1 MNAIFQRRLLDAAIR
16 NDFMCF
22 LWMVYQTID
31 PAANYKPN
39 WHYEAFFEIAR
50 DMINRKPGKKVICAP
65 PRSGK
70 SIFFVA
76 LAAWTMGHDP
86 TRKIICISYSK
97 ELAVKF
103 SNDFRRIVKSEWY
116 RRAFPHTVVAD
127 WKDTEGET
135 HFTAGGYR
143 LGTSVSGGST
153 GRGGDHV
160 FWDDPIKL
168 QDAQYD
174 TQRESVNRN
183 ILNASVSRLNDRLR
197 GSVLGCMQRVH
208 FLDVVGVLPD
218 GYEIH
223 NFPAIAMEDETISLG
238 GGRQHHRK
246 VGEALHP
253 EREPVSLLLQ
263 IKKDLGDEEFLAQW
277 QQLPVPPGGLI
288 IKKEWIYYYDELPRG
303 GYYLLSWD
311 TAGKVGPRNSY
322 SVCTVWY
329 RKDRISYLVDVIRG
343 RFDFPTLR
351 DTAIELVKRYKP
363 RVVLIEEASTGIAL
377 EADLRRAVGCTVK
390 LLPVV
395 GDKVGRLYD
404 VTGKFASRNVQFP
417 RNARFMTDLL
427 EELLRFPQSQFSDQV
442 DSISQALAYEG
453 STYTLD
459 YIR

>member
-1 MNAIFQRRLLDAAIR
+1 MNVIFQRRVLDAATR

-31 PAANYKPN
+31 PAADYKPN
-39 WHYEAFFEIAR
+39 WHYEAFFEIAQ
-50 DMINRKPGKKVICAP
+50 DLINRKAGKKAICAP

-76 LAAWTMGHDP
+76 LAAWIMGHDP

-97 ELAVKF
+97 ELAAKF
-103 SNDFRRIVKSEWY
+103 SNDFRRVVKSDWY

-127 WKDTEGET
+127 WKDTEAET
-135 HFTAGGYR
+135 HFTAGGFR
-143 LGTSVSGGST
+143 LGTSIGGQAT

-160 FWDDPIKL
+160 LFDDPIKL
-168 QDAQYD
+168 QDAHYD
-174 TQRESVNRN
+174 TRREWVNRN
-183 ILNASVSRLNDRLR
+183 LLNACVSRLNDRLR

-208 FLDVVGVLPD
+208 FLDVVGVLPPD
-218 GYEIH
+218 YEIH
-223 NFPAIAMEDETISLG
+223 NFPAIAMEDERISLG
-238 GGRQHHRK
+238 GGRYHRRK
-246 VGEALHP
+246 TGEALHP

-263 IKKDLGDEEFLAQW
+263 IKEDIGDEEYQSQW
-277 QQLPVPPGGLI
+277 QQMPVPPGGLLV
-288 IKKEWIYYYDELPRG
+288 KREWIYYYDDLPPG
-303 GYYLLSWD
+303 GYYFHSWD
-311 TAGKVGPRNSY
+311 TAGKTGPRNSY

-329 RKDRISYLVDVIRG
+329 RKGSIRYLVDVIRG

-377 EADLRRAVGCTVK
+377 DADLRRAAACTVK

-395 GDKVGRLYD
+395 GDKIGRLYA

-417 RNARFMTDLL
+417 RHAPFMSDLL
-427 EELLRFPQSQFSDQV
+427 EELLRFPQSKFTDQV

-459 YIR
+459 YVS

>member
-76 LAAWTMGHDP
+76 LAAWIMGHDP

-97 ELAVKF
+97 ELAAKF

-160 FWDDPIKL
+160 LWDDPIKL
-168 QDAQYD
+168 QDAHYD

-208 FLDVVGVLPD
+208 FLDIVGVLPD

-223 NFPAIAMEDETISLG
+223 NFPAIAMEDEMISLG
-238 GGRQHHRK
+238 GGRYHHRK
-246 VGEALHP
+246 VGEALHF

-263 IKKDLGDEEFLAQW
+263 IKEDVGEEEYLAQW
-277 QQLPVPPGGLI
+277 QQMPVPPGGLI

-303 GYYLLSWD
+303 GYYFLSWD

-329 RKDRISYLVDVIRG
+329 RKERISYLVDVIRG

-351 DTAIELVKRYKP
+351 DTAIELVKRHKP

-377 EADLRRAVGCTVK
+377 GPDLRRAVGCTVK
-390 LLPVV
+390 FLPVV
-395 GDKVGRLYD
+395 GDKVGRLFD

-417 RNARFMTDLL
+417 RNAPFMTDLL

-459 YIR
+459 HIR

>member
-16 NDFMCF
+16 TDFMCF

-50 DMINRKPGKKVICAP
+50 DMITRKPGKKVICAP

-76 LAAWTMGHDP
+76 LAAWIMGHDP

-97 ELAVKF
+97 ELAAKF

-160 FWDDPIKL
+160 LWDDPIKL
-168 QDAQYD
+168 QDAHYD

-183 ILNASVSRLNDRLR
+183 ILNASISRLNDRLR

-238 GGRQHHRK
+238 GGRHHHRK
-246 VGEALHP
+246 VDEALHP

-263 IKKDLGDEEFLAQW
+263 IKRDLGDEEFLAQW
-277 QQLPVPPGGLI
+277 QQMPVPPGGLI
-288 IKKEWIYYYDELPRG
+288 IKKEWIYYNDELPRG

-329 RKDRISYLVDVIRG
+329 RKDSISYLVDVIRG

-351 DTAIELVKRYKP
+351 DTAIELVKRHKP

-377 EADLRRAVGCTVK
+377 GPDLRRAVGCTVK
-390 LLPVV
+390 FLPVV
-395 GDKVGRLYD
+395 GDKVGRLFD

-417 RNARFMTDLL
+417 RNAPFMTNLL

-442 DSISQALAYEG
+442 DSVSQALAYEG
-453 STYTLD
+453 STYTLAH
-459 YIR
+459 IR